1 MNNRAYKEVSILLVE
16 DDDIDA
22 MSIERALKKLRL
34 ANPYYRAVDGVEGLA
49 ILRNQGVGRPFI
61 ILLDLN
67 MPRMN
72 GLEMLVELRKDPKLT
87 DSVVFVLT
95 TSNDDQ
101 DRAQAYKEHIAGY
114 IVKSKLDS
122 DFTELLQLLDH
133 YWRLVEL
140 PVDHN

>member
-1 MNNRAYKEVSILLVE
+1 MNSREYKEVSILLVE

-95 TSNDDQ
+95 TSNDDE
-101 DRAQAYKEHIAGY
+101 DRAKAYKEHIAGY

>member
-1 MNNRAYKEVSILLVE
+1 MNNREYKEVSILLVE

-101 DRAQAYKEHIAGY
+101 DRAAAYKEHIAGY

-140 PVDHN
+140 PVDPN